1 MIRKVN
7 NTMKFDFSALNFE
20 TLDANVN
27 AYPDIFINQNG
38 VTFTKKVVEDLGY
51 PAYVLCQL
59 DAKNRVFAV
68 RMCKSNEPRGFK
80 FSKPKGEQKTTVSIT
95 NKNLVEPIRSAMGKE
110 WERDKRYRVRGFW
123 VADAKTM
130 CFDLSEGVQE
140 DFRTSGADDDT
151 EE

>member
-59 DAKNRVFAV
+59 DAKNRVFAI
-68 RMCKSNEPRGFK
+68 RMCKSNEARGFK

>member
-1 MIRKVN
+1 MAI
-7 NTMKFDFSALNFE
+7 DFSKLNFE

-38 VTFTKKVVEDLGY
+38 VTFTKRVVEELNY
-51 PAYVLCQL
+51 PAFVLCQL

-68 RMCKSNEPRGFK
+68 RMCKSNEQRGLK
-80 FSKPKGEQKTTVSIT
+80 FSKPRGEQKTTVSIT
-95 NKNLVEPIRSAMGKE
+95 NKNIVEPIRKVMEGV
-110 WERDKRYRVRGFW
+110 WQPDKRYRVRGFW

-140 DFRTSGADDDT
+140 DYHSSGAED
-151 EE
+151 

>member
-1 MIRKVN
+1 
-7 NTMKFDFSALNFE
+7 MKFDFSALNFE

-59 DAKNRVFAV
+59 DAKNRVFAL

-80 FSKPKGEQKTTVSIT
+80 FSKPKGEQKTTVSIS
-95 NKNLVEPIRSAMGKE
+95 NKNLVEPIRSAMKGV
-110 WERDKRYRVRGFW
+110 WEADKRYRVRGFW

-130 CFDLSEGVQE
+130 CFDLSEGVLDE
-140 DFRTSGADDDT
+140 YRTAGADGDS

>member
-110 WERDKRYRVRGFW
+110 WERDKRYRVREIGRAH
-123 VADAKTM
+123 V
-130 CFDLSEGVQE
+130 
-140 DFRTSGADDDT
+140 
-151 EE
+151 

>member
-1 MIRKVN
+1 
-7 NTMKFDFSALNFE
+7 MKFDFNALSFE

-27 AYPDIFINQNG
+27 AYPDMFVNVNG

-59 DAKNRVFAV
+59 DAKNKVFAI
-68 RMCKSNEPRGFK
+68 RMCKSNEPKGFK
-80 FSKPKGEQKTTVSIT
+80 FSKPRGEQKGTVSIS
-95 NKNLVEPIRSAMGKE
+95 NKNLLEPLRRCMAES
-110 WERDKRYRVRGFW
+110 WQPDKRYKVTGFW

-140 DFRTSGADDDT
+140 DFRVSGTT
-151 EE
+151 EETEE

>member
-140 DFRTSGADDDT
+140 DFRTSGADGEN